1 MDKKKMRFW
10 IGMIV
15 LAIINCGLGELN
27 VAYRES
33 LETPVALVIVVALIL
48 SMSASTRKKE

>member
-48 SMSASTRKKE
+48 YMSASIRKK

>member
-15 LAIINCGLGELN
+15 LAIINSGLGELN
-27 VAYRES
+27 AAYRES

-48 SMSASTRKKE
+48 YMSASIRKK

>member
-15 LAIINCGLGELN
+15 LTIINCGLGELN
-27 VAYRES
+27 AAYRKS

-48 SMSASTRKKE
+48 YMSSSMRKK